1 MRKTFRPAASGLAV
15 MILAVAS
22 PAWGDVKAGVD
33 AWRRGDYRKAVEEW
47 RPAASAGEADAQ
59 FNLAQAYR
67 LGRGVPADLAQAE
80 RWFREAALQGQ
91 SEAGINYG
99 LTLFQNG
106 KREEALP
113 WLEQA
118 VARGDPRAQLAL
130 GTMLYTGDGVDRD
143 WPRAY
148 ALLTRAA
155 AAGQPRATELKAQM
169 DEHVSLIDR
178 RAGLALASRYA
189 AAVPRS
195 VLPSEILGQGS
206 EAAMQVTDLPPS
218 DFDQHGAEPAPA
230 AIPPP
235 HAPSIAVAA
244 PRPGAIPAT
253 AGWRLQFGAF
263 RDEANATALWDRLR
277 EQVSALSGLEPVFV
291 RNDTLTKLQ
300 AGSLP
305 SSADAVRV
313 CAAVRPTGTPCVPIA
328 PDHQVDHQQGR
339 R

>member
-1 MRKTFRPAASGLAV
+1 MRKTFRPAASSLAV
-15 MILAVAS
+15 MILAVAL

-47 RPAASAGEADAQ
+47 RPAATAGEADAQ

-67 LGRGVPADLAQAE
+67 LGRGVPADPTLAE

-91 SEAGINYG
+91 SEAGTNYG
-99 LTLFQNG
+99 LSLFQNG

-155 AAGQPRATELKAQM
+155 AAGQPRAAELQAQM

-178 RAGLALASRYA
+178 RAGLALARRYA
-189 AAVPRS
+189 AAVPHPI
-195 VLPSEILGQGS
+195 LPSEILGQGS

-218 DFDQHGAEPAPA
+218 DFDQHGGQLAPATIPAPPSPSI
-230 AIPPP
+230 AIPP
-235 HAPSIAVAA
+235 
-244 PRPGAIPAT
+244 AT
-253 AGWRLQFGAF
+253 GWRLQFGAF
-263 RDEANATALWDRLR
+263 RDEGNATALWGKLKG
-277 EQVSALSGLEPVFV
+277 QIGALNGLQPFLI
-291 RNDTLTKLQ
+291 RTGTLTKLQ
-300 AGSLP
+300 AGPLA
-305 SSADAVRV
+305 SAADVARV
-313 CAAVRPTGTPCVPIA
+313 CAAVRPTGTPCVPIG
-328 PDHQVDHQQGR
+328 PDHQADHRTGQP
-339 R
+339 